1 MKRKGGYNAYE
12 IDMDYRHEQYM
23 KRKAKL
29 KKEEKNHDI
38 YNNGSRT
45 REEME

>member
-1 MKRKGGYNAYE
+1 MKRKGSWLANE
-12 IDMDYRHEQYM
+12 IDSEYRREQYR

-29 KKEEKNHDI
+29 KKEGKNHDI